1 LHCLF
6 ADFWHDSAKE
16 LLKRG
21 KVMLHL
27 DETDLRILRAMQ
39 ADGSLSVTEIA
50 ARAGLSQSPCSR
62 RIARLQEAG
71 VVRGKQ
77 TVLDARMLGFDM
89 LVILRIKLQGH
100 ERGLLE
106 AFKKAA
112 REIPEIQIA
121 LLVLGDFDFY
131 LRIIVR
137 DIDHYQQLLQGKLVS
152 LPGVRE
158 MQSSVILEVVK
169 DVKALPI

>member
-1 LHCLF
+1 MHT
-6 ADFWHDSAKE
+6 
-16 LLKRG
+16 
-21 KVMLHL
+21 L

-39 ADGSLSVTEIA
+39 LDGSMSVTEIA
-50 ARAGLSQSPCSR
+50 SHAGLSQSPCSR
-62 RIARLQEAG
+62 RIARLQEEG
-71 VVRGKQ
+71 VIAGKQ
-77 TVLDARMLGFDM
+77 IALDAEKLGFHTM
-89 LVILRIKLQGH
+89 VIVRIKLEGH
-100 ERGLLE
+100 ERSLLE

-112 REIPEIQIA
+112 RAIPEIQIA

-137 DIDHYQQLLQGKLVS
+137 DIAHYQQLLQNKLVT

-169 DVKALPI
+169 DSKALPI

>member
-1 LHCLF
+1 
-6 ADFWHDSAKE
+6 
-16 LLKRG
+16 
-21 KVMLHL
+21 MLNL
-27 DETDLRILRAMQ
+27 DETDLRILRALQ
-39 ADGSLSVTEIA
+39 SDGGLSVTEVA

-62 RIARLQEAG
+62 RIARLEEAG
-71 VVRGKQ
+71 VIAGRQV
-77 TVLDARMLGFDM
+77 VLNAKSMGFDT

-100 ERGLLE
+100 DRDLLE
-106 AFKKAA
+106 AFKAA
-112 REIPEIQIA
+112 VRAIPEIQIA

-137 DIDHYQQLLQGKLVS
+137 DISHYQALLQSRLVS

-169 DVKALPI
+169 DDPALPI

>member
-1 LHCLF
+1 MP
-6 ADFWHDSAKE
+6 D
-16 LLKRG
+16 
-21 KVMLHL
+21 L

-39 ADGSLSVTEIA
+39 GDGSLSVTEIA
-50 ARAGLSQSPCSR
+50 SRAGLSQSPCSR
-62 RIARLQEAG
+62 RIARMQDEG
-71 VVRGKQ
+71 VIRGRH
-77 TVLDARMLGFDM
+77 VLLDARKLGFDT

-100 ERGLLE
+100 ERGQLE

-112 REIPEIQIA
+112 RDIPEIQIA

-137 DIDHYQQLLQGKLVS
+137 DIEHYQQLLQSRLVN

-169 DVKALPI
+169 DSKALPI

>member
-1 LHCLF
+1 
-6 ADFWHDSAKE
+6 
-16 LLKRG
+16 
-21 KVMLHL
+21 MLNL
-27 DETDLRILRAMQ
+27 DETDLRILRALQ
-39 ADGSLSVTEIA
+39 SDGGLSVTEVA

-62 RIARLQEAG
+62 RIARLEEAG
-71 VVRGKQ
+71 VIAGRQV
-77 TVLDARMLGFDM
+77 VLNAKSMGFDT

-100 ERGLLE
+100 DRDLLE
-106 AFKKAA
+106 AFKAA
-112 REIPEIQIA
+112 VRAIPEIQIA

-137 DIDHYQQLLQGKLVS
+137 DISHYQALLQNRLVS

-169 DVKALPI
+169 DDPALPI

>member
-1 LHCLF
+1 
-6 ADFWHDSAKE
+6 
-16 LLKRG
+16 
-21 KVMLHL
+21 MLHL